1 MTVLMFLSAAALAYT
16 VYWMRREMRRHR
28 RDEVLI
34 AVGFFFFFASMFVES
49 IFEVLGMPSIMLF
62 ALPAVVELPLRI
74 LALVLVILFVYAYNQ
89 MREFTREAE
98 SVKRPE
104 LIRSGIYGYLRHP
117 VYLGA
122 IVWVILA
129 FAFGPTVIRAIT
141 LPVSIACFLTGA
153 RLEDKMN
160 LEKFGKTYRRYMEE
174 VPGFNAISALRA
186 WAKKP

>member
-1 MTVLMFLSAAALAYT
+1 MTVLMLLSAAALAYT
-16 VYWMRREMRRHR
+16 VYWMRRENRRHR

-49 IFEVLGMPSIMLF
+49 IFLVLGTPPLMLF
-62 ALPAVVELPLRI
+62 ALPALLELPLRI

-98 SVKRPE
+98 NVKHPE
-104 LIRSGIYGYLRHP
+104 LVRIGLYGYLRHP

-122 IVWVILA
+122 IFWVILA
-129 FAFGPTVIRAIT
+129 FAFGPTIIKAIT

-153 RLEDKMN
+153 RLEDKLN
-160 LEKFGKTYRRYMEE
+160 LEKFGKSYQTYMDE
-174 VPGFNAISALRA
+174 VTGFNVISALRA